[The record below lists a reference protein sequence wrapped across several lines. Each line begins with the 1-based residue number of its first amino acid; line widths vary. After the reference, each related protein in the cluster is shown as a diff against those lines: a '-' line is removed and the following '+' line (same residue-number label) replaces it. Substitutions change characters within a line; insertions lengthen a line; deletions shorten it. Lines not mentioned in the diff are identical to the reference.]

1 MQDDEADSDVYG
13 ETASYRAFSTNLQR
27 DSAAEPPPPAA
38 DIAKAALEGAGA
50 IAAAALLK
58 IQCSS
63 AHRKAVAAGLRLSAG
78 NMPAVLK
85 KLSGRVSEL
94 EVLDA

>member
-1 MQDDEADSDVYG
+1 MP
-13 ETASYRAFSTNLQR
+13 
-27 DSAAEPPPPAA
+27 EPPPPAT
-38 DIAKAALEGAGA
+38 DMAKAALEGAGA

-63 AHRKAVAAGLRLSAG
+63 AYRKVVASGMHLSAG

-85 KLSGRVSEL
+85 KLSGKMSEL
-94 EVLDA
+94 EVHDV

>member
-1 MQDDEADSDVYG
+1 V
-13 ETASYRAFSTNLQR
+13 FSLTLFP
-27 DSAAEPPPPAA
+27 DPPPPAS
-38 DIAKAALEGAGA
+38 DIAKTALEGAGA

-63 AHRKAVAAGLRLSAG
+63 IHRKAVANGMRLSPG

-85 KLSGRVSEL
+85 KLSGKISEL
-94 EVLDA
+94 EIFDA

>member
-1 MQDDEADSDVYG
+1 MP
-13 ETASYRAFSTNLQR
+13 
-27 DSAAEPPPPAA
+27 EPPPPAT
-38 DIAKAALEGAGA
+38 DMAKAALEGAGA

-63 AHRKAVAAGLRLSAG
+63 IYRKVVANGIRISAG

-85 KLSGRVSEL
+85 KLSGKMSEL
-94 EVLDA
+94 EVHDV

>member
-1 MQDDEADSDVYG
+1 VH
-13 ETASYRAFSTNLQR
+13 FSTSLQG
-27 DSAAEPPPPAA
+27 DAVAEPPPPAT

-63 AHRKAVAAGLRLSAG
+63 AHRRAVAAGMRLSPG

-94 EVLDA
+94 DVPDI

>member
-1 MQDDEADSDVYG
+1 V
-13 ETASYRAFSTNLQR
+13 STLTLFP
-27 DSAAEPPPPAA
+27 EPPPPAA

-63 AHRKAVAAGLRLSAG
+63 VHRKAVALGMLLSPAVI
-78 NMPAVLK
+78 PAVLK
-85 KLSGRVSEL
+85 QLSGRISDL
-94 EVLDA
+94 EVPDL